1 MTTPGAYQRG
11 FVMGLSGDSP
21 DDVDQKSEQV
31 PGGEGC
37 GGVAGWGA
45 GSGSQAVG
53 AQQVHALR
61 LRKRVQPCDCQG
73 LAVSAHQQLHPAP
86 SEIL

>member
-1 MTTPGAYQRG
+1 
-11 FVMGLSGDSP
+11 MGLSGDSP